1 MNVHLLNIFFKMTDK
16 KSYQLKTN
24 LIEKYIVDEYRMI
37 KGEIDYIF
45 NTFVLY
51 QVDDYNLYYIIMQM
65 YPLPTGY
72 RIVNSFP
79 EVGHS
84 RGV

>member
-24 LIEKYIVDEYRMI
+24 LIEKYIVDEYRMK

-45 NTFVLY
+45 NTFVSSSDNKS
-51 QVDDYNLYYIIMQM
+51 VSHWIMFDYFFH
-65 YPLPTGY
+65 
-72 RIVNSFP
+72 V
-79 EVGHS
+79 
-84 RGV
+84 